1 MITHRS
7 FTPEPWGLR
16 EYELDLS
23 ILAQTESLYALS
35 NGHLGWRGNF
45 DGGEP
50 FVINGTYLNAFY
62 EERPLPYPETAYG
75 FPEAGQQLVNIT
87 DGKIIRL
94 LIDDEIYDVR
104 YGQLLEHDRFLD
116 FRAGVLERRIKWR
129 SPAGKAIRISST
141 RMVSFAERSVAAI
154 VYEVEPLDE
163 LTRFVVQSELVANEP
178 VQAAAID
185 DPRAATAAD
194 STLVP
199 EDVWQGDRKVILV
212 HSTRRSGLRVAAG
225 MDHLIEAP
233 DRSSVATESSPDL
246 GRVTAA
252 AALEPGSRLLIVKF
266 VAYAW
271 SSVRS
276 VPALRDQ
283 VDAALSEARLGGW
296 EGLARRQREY
306 LDHFWDQAD
315 IVIDGDPEIQQAV
328 RFGLFHVLQAAA
340 RAEERAIGAKGLTG
354 PGYDGHTFW
363 DAGTFVGQV
372 LTYTHPGGVASAL
385 RWRHSTL
392 PMARARAE
400 QLGLK
405 GAAFPWR
412 TIHGEE
418 ASGYWP
424 ASTAA
429 AHINADIADD
439 VVRYVGATEDVEF
452 ERDYGVELLVETA
465 RLWASVGHFQEGTF
479 RIDGVTGPDE
489 YSALADN
496 NIYTNL
502 MAQRNLLAAAAA
514 VERHPDRAAELNV
527 QPDEVTTWRSA
538 AAAMVVP
545 FDHRLG
551 VHEQSEGFTRH
562 QVWDFEHTTP
572 DQYPLLLHFPYF
584 DLYRKQ
590 VVKQADLVLALHLR
604 GDAFSHEEKLKNFN
618 YYERLTVR
626 DSSLSAAT
634 QAVIAAEVGY
644 LDLAYDYLAEAA
656 LIDLEDLEHNVR
668 DGLHLAALAGGWIGV
683 VAGLGGMRDYG
694 SILEF
699 APKLPPGLSRIAFTI
714 VYRGRRLKVE
724 IGRRSATYEL
734 LEGAPLEI
742 RHYGQ
747 PVLLEPGSP
756 SRRGNPARPR
766 GLPPRPVQPPG
777 RAPLPRSQFRRD
789 IVSPG
794 PARGSRSRSSPGGPS
809 AAIPDR

>member
-1 MITHRS
+1 LITHRA
-7 FTPEPWGLR
+7 FTCEPWGLR
-16 EYELDLS
+16 ERDLDLA
-23 ILAQTESLYALS
+23 ILAQTESLFALS
-35 NGHLGWRGNF
+35 NGHIGLRGNL

-62 EERPLPYPETAYG
+62 EARPLPYAETAYG
-75 FPEAGQQLVNIT
+75 FPEAGQELVNIT

-94 LIDDEIYDVR
+94 LVDDEIFDVR
-104 YGQLLEHDRFLD
+104 YGELLEHERFLD
-116 FRAGVLERRIKWR
+116 FRAGVLERRVKWR
-129 SPAGKAIRISST
+129 SPAGKAVSISST
-141 RMVSFAERSVAAI
+141 RIVSFAERSVAAV

-163 LTRFVVQSELVANEP
+163 LTRLVVQSELVANEP
-178 VQAAAID
+178 VQAARID
-185 DPRAATAAD
+185 DPRAATAPD

-225 MDHLIEAP
+225 MDHVIEAP
-233 DRSSVATESSPDL
+233 DRSTVATESSPEL
-246 GRVTAA
+246 GRVTVA
-252 AALEPGSRLLIVKF
+252 AALQPGSRLRIVKF

-296 EGLARRQREY
+296 EGLARRQRKY

-328 RFGLFHVLQAAA
+328 RFGLFHVLQSAA

-363 DAGTFVGQV
+363 DSGTFAGQV
-372 LTYTHPGGVASAL
+372 LTYTHPGCVASAL

-392 PMARARAE
+392 PMARARAQ

-429 AHINADIADD
+429 FHINADIADD
-439 VVRYVGATEDVEF
+439 VVRYIGATEDVDF
-452 ERDYGVELLVETA
+452 EREYGVELLVETA
-465 RLWASVGHFQEGTF
+465 RLWASVGHFQQATF

-496 NIYTNL
+496 NLYTNL
-502 MAQRNLLAAAAA
+502 MAQRNLRAAAAA
-514 VERHPDRAAELNV
+514 VARHPDRAAELNV
-527 QPDEVTTWRSA
+527 QPDEIADWEEA

-545 FDHRLG
+545 FDPRLG

-572 DQYPLLLHFPYF
+572 DMYPLLLHFPYF

-590 VVKQADLVLALHLR
+590 VLKQADLVLALHLR
-604 GDAFSHEEKLKNFN
+604 GDAFSPEEKLRNFN
-618 YYERLTVR
+618 YYEPLTVR
-626 DSSLSAAT
+626 DSSLSACT
-634 QAVIAAEVGY
+634 QSVIAAEVGY
-644 LDLAYDYLAEAA
+644 LDLAYDYLGEAA

-668 DGLHLAALAGGWIGV
+668 DGLHIAALAGAWIGV
-683 VAGLGGMRDYG
+683 VAGFGGMRDYG
-694 SILEF
+694 SVLEF
-699 APKLPPGLSRIAFTI
+699 APKLPPAVSSIAFTI
-714 VYRGRRLKVE
+714 VYRGRRLKVD

-734 LEGAPLEI
+734 LEGAPLTI

-747 PVLLEPGSP
+747 PVSLQPGSP
-756 SRRGNPARPR
+756 ARRSNPARPR
-766 GLPPRPVQPPG
+766 RLPPRPAQPPG
-777 RAPLPRSQFRRD
+777 RAPLPRGQFRRG
-789 IVSPG
+789 IVN
-794 PARGSRSRSSPGGPS
+794 PAKAPASRARSSPGGPS
-809 AAIPDR
+809 AATQHR